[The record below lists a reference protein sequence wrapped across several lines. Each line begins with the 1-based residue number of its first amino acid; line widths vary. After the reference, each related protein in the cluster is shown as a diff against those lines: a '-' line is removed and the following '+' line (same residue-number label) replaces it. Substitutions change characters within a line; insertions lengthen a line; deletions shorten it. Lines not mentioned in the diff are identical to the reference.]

1 MEQCNAIS
9 CHSTALLLIAQS
21 MDVHPNPGPTAI
33 HIIKDL
39 TTPHQRKLFNNAK
52 RLQLKVTSYEH
63 HISNYNYYRTHKIIP
78 K

>member
-9 CHSTALLLIAQS
+9 CHSTAPLSLIAQS

-33 HIIKDL
+33 HIIRDL

-52 RLQLKVTSYEH
+52 RLQLKTPYFKLQLLSGQQDHSQGTLY
-63 HISNYNYYRTHKIIP
+63 
-78 K
+78 